1 MPARKKFFSGTPQT
15 KSAPKKTVALRIQQK
30 PTEEAERR
38 RRPIQNERGGV
49 RTNCANELYP
59 RMHTDGQSTLRDSG
73 NYLCPSVAAIRFA
86 VAPCSTPPHNH
97 SSRLLPKE
105 CLVRMAGALCHLCH
119 MPFLCRNRIAPFPA
133 TRGAAICNHM
143 NRNLE
148 DLIPILLLPGCER
161 ELCATLHALVMLVHI
176 PQGRT
181 VGTMRG
187 VLRHIR
193 LDRAFRHL
201 FDTIIVIRLV
211 NGRRPAWFGLFGAS
225 HQEFA
230 EYRL

>member
-1 MPARKKFFSGTPQT
+1 MNCTHGCTQMGRALCGTQATIYVHPWLRSASPWPHAPLLLTTIHLDFFRKNASFGW
-15 KSAPKKTVALRIQQK
+15 
-30 PTEEAERR
+30 
-38 RRPIQNERGGV
+38 RG
-49 RTNCANELYP
+49 
-59 RMHTDGQSTLRDSG
+59 
-73 NYLCPSVAAIRFA
+73 RFA
-86 VAPCSTPPHNH
+86 ISAI
-97 SSRLLPKE
+97 
-105 CLVRMAGALCHLCH
+105 
-119 MPFLCRNRIAPFPA
+119 CRFCAANRIAPFSA

-193 LDRAFRHL
+193 LNRAFRHL

-230 EYRL
+230 EYRLQIVSPPIRHHLTASRVKTL